1 MDAMLQIHY
10 HGVEHRDIAPRN
22 ILVQGNSEEG
32 QRVRII
38 DFNVSL
44 IHTCQFHTDVSVYG
58 YGYESRYA
66 AGCQELFNLATAGLE
81 IWTWRTSFPTIA

>member
-10 HGVEHRDIAPRN
+10 HGVVHHDIAPRN

-38 DFNVSL
+38 DFNLSGMH
-44 IHTCQFHTDVSVYG
+44 ICQFHTDISVYG
-58 YGYESRYA
+58 YAYESPYV
-66 AGCQELFNLATAGLE
+66 AGCQELFDLATVDLE
-81 IWTWRTSFPTIA
+81 IWTWRKSFPTIA